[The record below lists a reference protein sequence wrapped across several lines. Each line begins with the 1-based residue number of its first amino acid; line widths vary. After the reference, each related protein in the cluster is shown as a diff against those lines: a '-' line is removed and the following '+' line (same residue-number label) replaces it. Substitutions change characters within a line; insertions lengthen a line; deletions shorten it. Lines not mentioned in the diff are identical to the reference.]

1 MMNNQERSKSW
12 QTKGLIYPSQ
22 AVGLLCLM
30 VTVLCGCTKN
40 QKSYDVKGVVVQ
52 VKPQEKQV
60 EIKHEAIPGYMAA
73 MTMSFDV
80 KDTNELAG
88 LLPGDAVSFRMTVTE
103 KDGWIDQI
111 RKMGNTPTGKTP
123 TNEIPK
129 TGEFRMVRDV
139 EPLDIGDRL
148 PEYHFT
154 NQFGQRIST
163 AQFKG
168 QALAINFLFTRCPF
182 PTYCPLTANNFA
194 ETQQK
199 LLSIPN
205 APTNWHLLTISFDP
219 DFDKPVVL
227 KAYGERYKY
236 DPQHW
241 SLFTGELIDITAIA
255 EQFGQTFWHDETG
268 SISHNMRAA
277 VIDAAGRVQKNFVGN
292 TWKSDELVK
301 ELVKAAAAKN

>member
-1 MMNNQERSKSW
+1 
-12 QTKGLIYPSQ
+12 
-22 AVGLLCLM
+22 
-30 VTVLCGCTKN
+30 
-40 QKSYDVKGVVVQ
+40 
-52 VKPQEKQV
+52 
-60 EIKHEAIPGYMAA
+60 
-73 MTMSFDV
+73 
-80 KDTNELAG
+80 
-88 LLPGDAVSFRMTVTE
+88 
-103 KDGWIDQI
+103 
-111 RKMGNTPTGKTP
+111 
-123 TNEIPK
+123 
-129 TGEFRMVRDV
+129 MVRDV
-139 EPLDIGDRL
+139 EPLEIGDRL

-154 NQFGQRIST
+154 NQFGQPIST

-199 LLSIPN
+199 ILSMPN

-241 SLFTGELIDITAIA
+241 SLLTGELIDITAIA

-301 ELVKAAAAKN
+301 EIVKAATAKN